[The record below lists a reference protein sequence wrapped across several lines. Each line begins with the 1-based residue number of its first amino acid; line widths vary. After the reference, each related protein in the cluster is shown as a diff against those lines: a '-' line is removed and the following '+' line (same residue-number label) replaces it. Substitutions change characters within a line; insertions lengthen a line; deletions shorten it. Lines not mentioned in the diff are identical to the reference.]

1 MLYWFKTKDGN
12 MDTEYLLK
20 KSCISLEGQAF
31 TTYGIAAVELR
42 SRKTQ
47 FEITDVSLD
56 KAFVSNLVKI
66 LNSSKIEICHFSEV
80 ITDELNK

>member
-1 MLYWFKTKDGN
+1 
-12 MDTEYLLK
+12 MDIEYLLK

-31 TTYGIAAVELR
+31 PTYGIAAVELR
-42 SRKTQ
+42 SRETQ